1 MVPSLIWFSVSTKS
15 HFDFCRYF
23 LLNFQC
29 QRRSFLSQC
38 RFRWLGEKLYF
49 CDSTS
54 KAFAFLLLS
63 LRGQTRCSKDYDSPR
78 GLCTGKIYDFPRVS
92 GLLRIHARLHRPP
105 LLLLLLF
112 FSICHVAALS
122 RQLITSVEFRFVTR
136 QVVVVTRAAKIKFVA
151 ERRTRVDFAQHA
163 AATCN
168 TVFYRETSWSQT

>member
-78 GLCTGKIYDFPRVS
+78 GLCSGKIDDLPIVT
-92 GLLRIHARLHRPP
+92 GPLRIQVPLHRQPCFYFIYF
-105 LLLLLLF
+105 LF
-112 FSICHVAALS
+112 ATLPRFATANHMRWIQICGETSCSFSVNS
-122 RQLITSVEFRFVTR
+122 SSK
-136 QVVVVTRAAKIKFVA
+136 AKICCRK
-151 ERRTRVDFAQHA
+151 
-163 AATCN
+163 
-168 TVFYRETSWSQT
+168 